1 MNLNCICSKL
11 FVFDE
16 ERICYYP
23 VLTYLKGSSVSPLMI
38 QVKVLISLSNYT
50 KYVTK
55 IIYKP
60 LPERLNIYG

>member
-16 ERICYYP
+16 ERICFYS
-23 VLTYLKGSSVSPLMI
+23 VLTYLKSSSIPPLII
-38 QVKVLISLSNYT
+38 QVKVLISLLYYT

-55 IIYKP
+55 MVYKP
-60 LPERLNIYG
+60 LPERLNILH